1 MKAIFFKE
9 TDMNTQISSKLTAF
23 AIALMLNTV
32 ILCGVGFLFN
42 AQAHA
47 NSETIS
53 LAQQTCTYRW
63 LI

>member
-1 MKAIFFKE
+1 
-9 TDMNTQISSKLTAF
+9 MNTQISSKLTAF

-47 NSETIS
+47 NSAAIS